1 MHLGFIIL
9 RHVRDKKTDEYWIR
23 CYNSI
28 RKFYPDNPITIIDDN
43 SDYNFITESICT
55 NDPIA
60 TNNTNTNTNTSDT
73 TAISLYNVTIIQ
85 SEYPG
90 RGELLPYY
98 YFATREKMFDVACI
112 LHDSVFINARIP
124 DLDNV
129 TTYRILW
136 HFQHNWD
143 QIEDE
148 TRMIHTFQD
157 EWLTKFYENKT
168 KWVGCFGAMSAIH
181 YNYLSY
187 IHSRH
192 NLGFLLPLVRNR
204 FNRCSFERV
213 IACLMQLHYKTNT
226 PSILGEIHKYCPWEL
241 HYDQIEKYSNLPIIK
256 IWTGR

>member
-1 MHLGFIIL
+1 MNLGFIIL
-9 RHVRDKKTDEYWIR
+9 RHVRDKKTDEYWVR

-43 SDYNFITESICT
+43 SDYTFITDS
-55 NDPIA
+55 
-60 TNNTNTNTNTSDT
+60 
-73 TAISLYNVTIIQ
+73 ISLHNVTVIQ

-112 LHDSVFINARIP
+112 LHDSAFINAYIP
-124 DLDNV
+124 ELENV
-129 TTYRILW
+129 PTYKLLW
-136 HFQHNWD
+136 HFKHRWD
-143 QIEDE
+143 QVEDE
-148 TRMIHTFQD
+148 TRMIRTLND

-168 KWVGCFGAMSAIH
+168 KWVGCFGAMAVIH

-187 IHSRH
+187 IHSRN
-192 NLGFLLPLVRNR
+192 NLGSLLPLVTTR

-213 IACLMQLHYKTNT
+213 IACLMQLHYKTDT
-226 PSILGEIHKYCPWEL
+226 LSILGEIHEYCPWEL
-241 HYDQIEKYSNLPIIK
+241 SYDQIENYSNLPIIK